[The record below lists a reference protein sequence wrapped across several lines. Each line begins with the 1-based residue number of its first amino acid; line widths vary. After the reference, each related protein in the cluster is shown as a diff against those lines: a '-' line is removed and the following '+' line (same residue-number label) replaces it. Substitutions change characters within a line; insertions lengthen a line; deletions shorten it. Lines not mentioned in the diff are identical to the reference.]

1 MTIAPSPKRSPS
13 SNARI
18 LPPKNSSPNCIH
30 PPAKARIVGITGSP
44 GAGKSTLVAALAKF
58 YRKEQKRVGIVAVD
72 PTSPFSGGAILG
84 DRIRMAE
91 LYTDR
96 GVFIRSMATR
106 GFMGGIARATNDVV
120 DLLDAAGFDI
130 VLVETVGVGQDEVEV
145 IRTVQTNV
153 VVLVPGMG
161 DDIQAIK
168 AGIMEIGDVFVVNKA
183 DRPGADKT
191 VTEVTMMMSLVEE
204 HGDWI
209 PPIVKTV
216 APRGEGIAELD
227 AALQQHL
234 AYIRTSGELQR
245 RNRERVRIRVNT
257 LLKEKF
263 MGRLIG
269 ETLTAADYE
278 KILEDV
284 LSKRSNPHDAAE
296 GSPSPCKLS
305 AMIKKK
311 SNSGLQAFLWIFAIV
326 VAVGGFAAFKFG
338 FPMLV
343 DKQADRELLKTPAYR
358 QIAKWEPDAYGEMK
372 RQMIA
377 SMQRGDPPAVKQG
390 HVRKIVEGLA
400 KKYMKTSD
408 DMALIDYI
416 KVTADEIRQVA
427 DKDSSVAFDM
437 LFNSNANIDITRYID
452 KATQQHDMDA
462 LAEVIRSGV
471 AKEAGIQDDQRA
483 MQLLRA

>member
-1 MTIAPSPKRSPS
+1 MNAADQIRAGDYRSLAKAISLVEREDPSAEKLVAELYPS
-13 SNARI
+13 TG
-18 LPPKNSSPNCIH
+18 
-30 PPAKARIVGITGSP
+30 KARIIGITGSP

-58 YRKEQKRVGIVAVD
+58 YRRQDKRIGIVAVD

-183 DRPGADKT
+183 DRAGADKT
-191 VTEVTMMMSLVEE
+191 VNEVTMMMGLVEE

-216 APRGEGIAELD
+216 ASRGEGIAELD
-227 AALQQHL
+227 EALQKHL
-234 AYIRTSGELQR
+234 AYIKTSGELER
-245 RNRERVRIRVNT
+245 RNRERVRIRINT

-269 ETLTAADYE
+269 ETLSAADYDR
-278 KILEDV
+278 ILDDV
-284 LSKRSNPHDAAE
+284 LTKRSSPHDAAE
-296 GSPSPCKLS
+296 GVLRRV
-305 AMIKKK
+305 
-311 SNSGLQAFLWIFAIV
+311 NF
-326 VAVGGFAAFKFG
+326 
-338 FPMLV
+338 
-343 DKQADRELLKTPAYR
+343 
-358 QIAKWEPDAYGEMK
+358 
-372 RQMIA
+372 
-377 SMQRGDPPAVKQG
+377 QR
-390 HVRKIVEGLA
+390 
-400 KKYMKTSD
+400 
-408 DMALIDYI
+408 
-416 KVTADEIRQVA
+416 
-427 DKDSSVAFDM
+427 
-437 LFNSNANIDITRYID
+437 
-452 KATQQHDMDA
+452 
-462 LAEVIRSGV
+462 
-471 AKEAGIQDDQRA
+471 
-483 MQLLRA
+483 